1 MLKKGNWSRYS
12 FLFTLLL
19 TIKCASA
26 YLDASWKEDRFKLK
40 DNRSSHAVTFTR
52 CLHPHTA
59 LSLHI
64 ACESESDGLST
75 FYVEGLLS
83 YHHCLTPHDDSGENI
98 LNATWTGMEVKCQ
111 QSGSMPSLF
120 VNKLFQH
127 VNSLSG
133 YEHMKNITTATP
145 LIHSTTTS
153 WRGFYRLD
161 LIFRRRHNSGNHLS
175 LSEQL
180 FEVVIKT
187 GRNQRGG
194 FLSVVDWP
202 LLLFHG
208 VMSFVYLG
216 VGVLWF
222 MGMTCCWN
230 SLLDV
235 QVIVIP
241 NLLLLSKS
249 KSKSE
254 SKSNFY
260 YLFEDNLMINCLP
273 VRQCFD
279 LGLRRKLWSGFIQ
292 ARDFN

>member
-1 MLKKGNWSRYS
+1 MMLTKGNWSRYS
-12 FLFTLLL
+12 FTITLLL
-19 TIKCASA
+19 TIRHTSA
-26 YLDASWKEDRFKLK
+26 FLDPAWKEEQFKLK

-52 CLHPHTA
+52 CLHPHTP

-64 ACESESDGLST
+64 ACESGSDVSST

-83 YHHCLTPHDDSGENI
+83 YHHCLTPHDDSGESI

-127 VNSLSG
+127 VNLLSG
-133 YEHMKNITTATP
+133 YEHTKNNTTTTP
-145 LIHSTTTS
+145 LIHSTTTP

-161 LIFRRRHNSGNHLS
+161 MIFRRRHNSDTHRH
-175 LSEQL
+175 SEQS

-187 GRNQRGG
+187 GHNQRGG

-230 SLLDV
+230 TLLDV

-241 NLLLLSKS
+241 L
-249 KSKSE
+249 
-254 SKSNFY
+254 
-260 YLFEDNLMINCLP
+260 
-273 VRQCFD
+273 RQTWFP
-279 LGLRRKLWSGFIQ
+279 LR
-292 ARDFN
+292 